1 MKKRLGVI
9 FFVFFVLVVDVF
21 GSDSETMVV
30 EANVFE
36 YVAPEPVVSIEV
48 PDYIFLGDV
57 TVGHATNKTKIYV
70 NNTGTVNVT
79 ITPQLKDPSEDIFSY
94 LYFERR
100 VADSWEQ
107 IGDFSFGINA
117 STTGGKKND
126 YFYMILD
133 LTAFEGTIDGDM
145 LNHKADVVFNAMSV

>member
-1 MKKRLGVI
+1 MKKSLAVT
-9 FFVFFVLVVDVF
+9 FFVFFVLVVNVV

-30 EANVFE
+30 EANI
-36 YVAPEPVVSIEV
+36 YDYITPEPVVSIEV

-117 STTGGKKND
+117 STTGGKKSD
-126 YFYMILD
+126 YFYMELD
-133 LTAFEGTIDGDM
+133 LTDFKGTMDGDM
-145 LNHKADVVFNAMSV
+145 LNHKVNVVFNAMSV